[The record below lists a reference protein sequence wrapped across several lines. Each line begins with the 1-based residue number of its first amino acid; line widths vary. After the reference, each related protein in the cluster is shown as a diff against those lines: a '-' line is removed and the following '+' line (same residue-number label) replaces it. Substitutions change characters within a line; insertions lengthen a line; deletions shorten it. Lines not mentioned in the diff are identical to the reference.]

1 MASRVGHYLL
11 FDTLGTGTFA
21 KVKRAVD
28 EKTGEEVA
36 MKIMEKESIASMHMT
51 ANVRREIAIMKA
63 LTHDNIVRLRQVL
76 ASPQRLYL
84 VMDYVQGGEL
94 FTKIHRDGA
103 LTENEGRHYFRQLV
117 AGVAYCHSRGVVHR
131 DLKPENLLL
140 DSRTAQLKIAD
151 FGLSGLSQM
160 AAGVEG
166 EQLLH
171 TQCGSPNYCAPEIL
185 EPSSSRSGYNGA
197 LVDTWS
203 VGVILYVLL
212 AGRLPFYDPDPRRL
226 YEAIATSVVQFPA
239 NFPEGAADIVRRLLV
254 KEPSGRMS
262 LEDVQKHP
270 WYLVGL
276 EPPTRRRQRR
286 PRPQSSSGSSNSS
299 SNGGTSTPTIES
311 IGDDTVQAMPPR
323 SSLPTSTLG
332 SSSRRLDDGDPSGSP
347 SAGAASA
354 GRAVPLAGV
363 RPPQLIPE
371 PDSPEEVTV
380 LARRNGWGDT
390 YPRERRSS
398 SPSRRDFQLVS
409 NVGAGVNGVSAGT
422 DGESGGAPRGGDTHS
437 PSADGPVPAF
447 DDKDLVEAPDADRR
461 KLPHHAV
468 GNICSTPASPSVEKS
483 AGQAPLSRSHS
494 AGAISP
500 ASSRY
505 MGNVRGPPG
514 TARLAG
520 RPPRPGDSPLVPIR
534 DLDYTSPEGPTLSVV
549 DDAELD
555 REENELRFQGNR
567 RPVRAASGGSVM
579 DGASDRFSVTPSA
592 DFDREVSMFSDA
604 LASSVISGTTSR
616 PTPSTRSSLPVTSVA
631 SSQFGNKFA
640 SGDAVPRDS
649 AVTSNEP
656 SSRGGDW
663 RDSVGSGS
671 GDKHRSGPRSL
682 LSSPGVA
689 KRAENRV
696 VPAPPSLGAG
706 GLASSSSGRTT
717 PPSLAELSNQGRLSV
732 GGTGQSVA
740 WAQDDSRRGRAGV
753 RSLLGLTGSNEPPS
767 FVTALPAREC
777 LRTIGTILS
786 DMRLTVFLK
795 KNQNKMKCQV
805 GLLRGLP
812 MWASICYVE
821 SGGSELNSV
830 VFKRAREDHSR
841 FDHVYLVKL
850 CNSVH
855 TQYRHA
861 VEMSAVRAAEAAR
874 DQL

>member
-1 MASRVGHYLL
+1 
-11 FDTLGTGTFA
+11 
-21 KVKRAVD
+21 
-28 EKTGEEVA
+28 

-84 VMDYVQGGEL
+84 VMDFVQGGEL

-140 DSRTAQLKIAD
+140 DSRTSQLKIAD

-160 AAGVEG
+160 AAGIEG

-239 NFPEGAADIVRRLLV
+239 NFPEGAADIVR
-254 KEPSGRMS
+254 
-262 LEDVQKHP
+262 H
-270 WYLVGL
+270 
-276 EPPTRRRQRR
+276 
-286 PRPQSSSGSSNSS
+286 
-299 SNGGTSTPTIES
+299 
-311 IGDDTVQAMPPR
+311 
-323 SSLPTSTLG
+323 
-332 SSSRRLDDGDPSGSP
+332 
-347 SAGAASA
+347 
-354 GRAVPLAGV
+354 
-363 RPPQLIPE
+363 
-371 PDSPEEVTV
+371 
-380 LARRNGWGDT
+380 
-390 YPRERRSS
+390 
-398 SPSRRDFQLVS
+398 
-409 NVGAGVNGVSAGT
+409 
-422 DGESGGAPRGGDTHS
+422 
-437 PSADGPVPAF
+437 
-447 DDKDLVEAPDADRR
+447 
-461 KLPHHAV
+461 
-468 GNICSTPASPSVEKS
+468 
-483 AGQAPLSRSHS
+483 
-494 AGAISP
+494 
-500 ASSRY
+500 
-505 MGNVRGPPG
+505 
-514 TARLAG
+514 
-520 RPPRPGDSPLVPIR
+520 
-534 DLDYTSPEGPTLSVV
+534 YTSPDGPTLSVV
-549 DDAELD
+549 DDVELD
-555 REENELRFQGNR
+555 REENDLRNHGNA
-567 RPVRAASGGSVM
+567 RPVRAASGGSVT
-579 DGASDRFSVTPSA
+579 DGAPGRFVAAHST
-592 DFDREVSMFSDA
+592 DFDGEVSMFSDA
-604 LASSVISGTTSR
+604 LASSVISGPSSR
-616 PTPSTRSSLPVTSVA
+616 PTPSTRGALPVA
-631 SSQFGNKFA
+631 SIASTQFGNKFA

-656 SSRGGDW
+656 SSRGGEW
-663 RDSVGSGS
+663 RDSSRSGS
-671 GDKHRSGPRSL
+671 GEVYRPGPRSL
-682 LSSPGVA
+682 HPASPGMA
-689 KRAENRV
+689 KRAEGRV

-706 GLASSSSGRTT
+706 GLGSTSSGRTT
-717 PPSLAELSNQGRLSV
+717 PPSLAELSHQGRLSV

-740 WAQDDSRRGRAGV
+740 WAQDDGRRGRAGV
-753 RSLLGLTGSNEPPS
+753 RSLLGLTSCSEPPS
-767 FVTALPAREC
+767 FSTSLPAREC

-786 DMRLTVFLK
+786 DMHLTVFLK

-841 FDHVYLVKL
+841 FDHMYLERL

-855 TQYRHA
+855 IQYRHA
-861 VEMSAVRAAEAAR
+861 VEMSTVRAAEAAR
-874 DQL
+874 DQA